1 MSLWDRV
8 LLRPMHWG
16 GRGARELPRAP
27 VAVEKPHHCPWGLEG
42 WGEAAETL
50 WLQKPCGCRKMSAI
64 PVISRGPAGGKQQG
78 MPAASSYR
86 SQGCCVP
93 EDTPHPKTK
102 EAFTGVLQPGGS
114 EGHQKSQ
121 EQHCLALLFFPALL
135 LQASMLKSRQK

>member
-1 MSLWDRV
+1 MLCPYGTGFFFGPCTGEVEEPESCPELLWQWKNLTIALGD
-8 LLRPMHWG
+8 W
-16 GRGARELPRAP
+16 RAG
-27 VAVEKPHHCPWGLEG
+27 VR
-42 WGEAAETL
+42 
-50 WLQKPCGCRKMSAI
+50 LQKPCGCRKMSAI